1 MSGAGFSFAML
12 ASFKSNRDAIK
23 NKNRFHKRAK
33 GLKTHHIDTHDSKHF
48 TKAQFITFRKELLR
62 EKAKERKSLIVTF
75 AVIVFLLVVSIV
87 LVSTPINVD
96 LFQK

>member
-33 GLKTHHIDTHDSKHF
+33 GLKTT
-48 TKAQFITFRKELLR
+48 T
-62 EKAKERKSLIVTF
+62 
-75 AVIVFLLVVSIV
+75 SI
-87 LVSTPINVD
+87 LTIANT
-96 LFQK
+96 LQKLNS